1 MGTYTTGTGA
11 RAGGNGWGGT
21 RLGDQAPYVK
31 KPQPHGAQAILA
43 LAVDTLKLGDL
54 QVQLA
59 TLDVR
64 EFWANAWRSALA
76 LVAGSAA
83 LLAALPVAMLGIA
96 EYLRHVLALP
106 IEAALLIVAGVVLLV
121 SGSLVGWSA
130 WRLATAAKPLRRTAD
145 ELRENLAWMRSVLY
159 DETAAD
165 SAAPKP

>member
-1 MGTYTTGTGA
+1 MT
-11 RAGGNGWGGT
+11 
-21 RLGDQAPYVK
+21 

-64 EFWANAWRSALA
+64 EFWANAWRSAL
-76 LVAGSAA
+76 LLGAGSAA

-96 EYLRHVLALP
+96 EYLRQAWSLP
-106 IEAALLIVAGVVLLV
+106 IEAALLIVAGVVLV
-121 SGSLVGWSA
+121 AAGSLVAWSA
-130 WRLATAAKPLRRTAD
+130 WRLATAAKPLRRSAD
-145 ELRENLAWMRSVLY
+145 ELRENLTWLRSVLY
-159 DETAAD
+159 DESAAE